1 MPAELKILVDVAW
14 YRLRRLE
21 MANLAAA
28 ALIMLALRL
37 PAHEIVVRL
46 VFGALLNLFVYLNN
60 DYLDVED
67 DAASPTKA
75 GLKVAYLLNHKK
87 EAVRAQ
93 IGLLGLLVGFGVVWG
108 GGLLAA
114 VALGGGVCWIYSA
127 RLKRM
132 PFVDILAMIVWGI
145 AMPMVAVPPG
155 SEEGWRL
162 LVQLGLFSGVFETV
176 QVMRDHD
183 EDARLGIR
191 TTAVALGVIETKWLG
206 RALLVGSGV
215 YAALAF
221 HPLLAFGPFAAVFL
235 AVHRGSYDRYWNR
248 IRLVLGGTFL
258 LECAIVYLAG
268 R

>member
-1 MPAELKILVDVAW
+1 MPPELKILFDVAW
-14 YRLRRLE
+14 YRLRKLE
-21 MANLAAA
+21 MANLFAAA
-28 ALIMLALRL
+28 IIMVALHL
-37 PAHEIVVRL
+37 PAYEIVARL
-46 VFGALLNLFVYLNN
+46 IFGALLNLLVYLNN

-75 GLKVAYLLNHKK
+75 GLKVAYLRNHAK

-93 IGLLGLLVGFGVVWG
+93 IGLLGLLVGFAAVWG
-108 GGLLAA
+108 GGLLLAL
-114 VALGGGVCWIYSA
+114 ALGAGVCWIYSA

-132 PFVDILAMIVWGI
+132 PFVDILAMIAWGF

-155 SEEGWRL
+155 HVDGWNL

-191 TTAVALGVIETKWLG
+191 TTAVALGLNETKWLA
-206 RALLVGSGV
+206 RALLVGSGAF
-215 YAALAF
+215 AALVF
-221 HPLLAFGPFAAVFL
+221 HPLLAAGPLVAVFL
-235 AVHRGSYDRYWNR
+235 PLHRGGYDRYWNR
-248 IRLVLGGTFL
+248 IRAVLGVTFL
-258 LECAIVYLAG
+258 IECAIVYFAG